1 MQTINHAKPFNTLS
15 KEEVKTI
22 KRSRKSLLFNDTTV
36 WIKRGGSDFD
46 VTKGSIDGVEICELV
61 VFISLK
67 Y

>member
-36 WIKRGGSDFD
+36 
-46 VTKGSIDGVEICELV
+46 
-61 VFISLK
+61 
-67 Y
+67 

>member
-46 VTKGSIDGVEICELV
+46 VTKGSIDSVEICELV

>member
-36 WIKRGGSDFD
+36 WIKRGDSDFD
-46 VTKGSIDGVEICELV
+46 VTKGSIDSVEICELV